1 MVRNSNSNSRGKAAW
16 AGGQRSIS
24 GELKTRVREGGLRM
38 VETATVMRA
47 QVSFKFTNFNELKSF
62 SRWVNH
68 LGGFVREAM
77 KSTICVVRL
86 LVVVKLT

>member
-1 MVRNSNSNSRGKAAW
+1 
-16 AGGQRSIS
+16 
-24 GELKTRVREGGLRM
+24 M